1 VNGFASVHGGSAS
14 TKRSVQLFDVHG
26 NRIAVADEL
35 RQGVRW
41 RLRGAVYRTTGVGVY
56 VRSMVDAFGQMLLGG
71 TSLEII
77 ERDDGFLDAVKPVY
91 FTSVGRWPAA
101 ERRALR
107 WVRGRVLD
115 AGVGAGRVALELQ
128 RRGRSVVGIDVSPGA
143 VEVARRRGVRDVRL
157 LAFEDVD
164 DSLGHFDTIAMF
176 GNNFGLFGSPSK
188 AKRLL
193 RRLRPLADRIVT
205 GSNDPY
211 ATEDPAHLAYQ
222 EQNRKRGRM
231 PGQLRL
237 RNRYRDLTGP
247 WFDYLIVSPDEMTT
261 ILEGTQW
268 RIRRLIQ
275 VGGSGYYV
283 AVLE

>member
-1 VNGFASVHGGSAS
+1 MA
-14 TKRSVQLFDVHG
+14 
-26 NRIAVADEL
+26 
-35 RQGVRW
+35 
-41 RLRGAVYRTTGVGVY
+41 
-56 VRSMVDAFGQMLLGG
+56 DAFGQMLLDATGP
-71 TSLEII
+71 EII
-77 ERDDGFLDAVKPVY
+77 ERDDGFLDAAKLVYLAPVAQ
-91 FTSVGRWPAA
+91 WPAV

-115 AGVGAGRVALELQ
+115 VGVGAGRAALELQ

-143 VEVARRRGVRDVRL
+143 LEVARARGVRDARL

-164 DSLGHFDTIAMF
+164 ASLGKFDTIVML

-193 RRLRPLADRIVT
+193 RRLRPLADRVVA

-211 ATEDPAHLAYQ
+211 TTEDPAHLGYQ
-222 EQNRKRGRM
+222 ERNRKRGRM
-231 PGQLRL
+231 AGQLRL
-237 RNRYRDLTGP
+237 RVRYRDLIGP
-247 WFDYLIVSPDEMTT
+247 WFDYLIVSPDEMAT

-268 RIRRLIQ
+268 RIRRLLQ
-275 VGGSGYYV
+275 ESGSGYYV